1 MNTSTLSSGTV
12 AAQRDATSATSLGS
26 RWRAVLQSLAAWNRR
41 RRVADRALHAN
52 REFAELSAHVLRD
65 IGVRD
70 SVVHGPV
77 ACVEP
82 HGLALDFEI
91 RG

>member
-1 MNTSTLSSGTV
+1 MNTSSLSSGTV
-12 AAQRDATSATSLGS
+12 AAQRAATSATSLGS
-26 RWRAVLQSLAAWNRR
+26 RWRVVLQSLAAWNRR
-41 RRVADRALHAN
+41 RRTADRGLHAN

-70 SVVHGPV
+70 AVVQGPV
-77 ACVEP
+77 PCVEP

>member
-1 MNTSTLSSGTV
+1 MNTSSLSSSAV
-12 AAQRDATSATSLGS
+12 AAQRVATPATFLGS
-26 RWRAVLQSLAAWNRR
+26 LWRTALQSLAAWKERR
-41 RRVADRALHAN
+41 RNSDRALRAN
-52 REFAELSAHVLRD
+52 REFAELPAHVLRD

-70 SVVHGPV
+70 AGAQRPA

-82 HGLALDFEI
+82 HSLALDFEI